1 MWELKNPKPVKLI
14 IGILAANEAALA
26 AAVKAIGKSF
36 GAIDL
41 TSDVWPFTQTDY
53 YKDELG
59 PNALRQFVSIEKLI
73 DPGKLAKIKHA
84 ANKLEQKLAKKLKV
98 FKTPDVIASEAKQSQ
113 SPDINRLPRR
123 PDESGLLAMTP
134 LPRPVNLD
142 PGFIEPSKLVLASTK
157 NFSHR
162 IYIGNKMFAEVTL
175 MYEKGSWRHF
185 EFTFPDYRQSNYQ
198 DFLSKV
204 RTRLV
209 EQLKP

>member
-1 MWELKNPKPVKLI
+1 MWELHDPQPVKLI
-14 IGILAANEAALA
+14 IGILAADETSLA
-26 AAVKAIGKSF
+26 AAVKAISKSF
-36 GAIDL
+36 GVIDL
-41 TSDVWPFTQTDY
+41 ASDVWPFTQTNY

-73 DPGKLAKIKHA
+73 DPGKLAQIKHDT
-84 ANKLEQKLAKKLKV
+84 NSLEQQLADSLKL
-98 FKTPDVIASEAKQSQ
+98 
-113 SPDINRLPRR
+113 
-123 PDESGLLAMTP
+123 P

-142 PGFIEPSKLVLASTK
+142 PGFIEPSKLILASTK

-185 EFTFPDYRQSNYQ
+185 EYTFPDYRQSCYQ

-204 RTRLV
+204 RTRLL
-209 EQLKP
+209 EQLKT

>member
-1 MWELKNPKPVKLI
+1 MWDLQNPQPVKLI
-14 IGILAANEAALA
+14 IGILAADEAALA
-26 AAVKAIGKSF
+26 EAVKAISKSF
-36 GAIDL
+36 GIIDL

-59 PNALRQFVSIEKLI
+59 PNALRQFVTLENII
-73 DPGKLAKIKHA
+73 DPGKLAQIKHDT
-84 ANKLEQKLAKKLKV
+84 NSLEQQLADSLKL
-98 FKTPDVIASEAKQSQ
+98 S
-113 SPDINRLPRR
+113 
-123 PDESGLLAMTP
+123 

-142 PGFIEPSKLVLASTK
+142 PGIIEPSKLILASTK

-185 EFTFPDYRQSNYQ
+185 EYTFPDYRQSCYQ

-204 RTRLV
+204 RTRLL
-209 EQLKP
+209 EQLKT